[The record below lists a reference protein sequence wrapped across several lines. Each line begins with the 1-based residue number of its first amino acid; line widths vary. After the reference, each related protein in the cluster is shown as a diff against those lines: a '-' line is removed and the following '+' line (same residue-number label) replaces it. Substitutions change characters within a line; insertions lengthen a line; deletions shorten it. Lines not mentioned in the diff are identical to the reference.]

1 MNDVFTILEL
11 SMLSNGILA
20 SIRDASEAK
29 KLLWDSKSQDAINEY
44 IAKLQALNKKICDM
58 QEF

>member
-20 SIRDASEAK
+20 LIRDASEAK
-29 KLLWDSKSQDAINEY
+29 KLLWDSKSQDAINEH
-44 IAKLQALNKKICDM
+44 IAKLQALNKKIYDM
-58 QEF
+58 HKF